1 MQRMRLLLC
10 ATLVMFF
17 LTSHPAFANKYQE
30 TINIY
35 SNSQIVRPYFNS
47 AYGYAIFPL
56 VGKGGFILGAS
67 YGKGRVYRQGQLV
80 GEATLAK
87 ASVGAQLGGQAF
99 SEIIFFQNQA
109 AFEQFTNTKFVF
121 EASASAVAIVA
132 GAQAKAGPDGSTASK
147 SLNTASADQAG
158 SGYRNGM
165 ATFIHIK
172 GGLMYEAAIG
182 GQSFEYKAL

>member
-1 MQRMRLLLC
+1 MQRMRFLLC
-10 ATLVMFF
+10 VTLILVF
-17 LTSHPAFANKYQE
+17 LTSSGAMANQYQE
-30 TINIY
+30 TVNIY
-35 SNSQIVRPYFNS
+35 SNSPVVRPYFNT

-56 VGKGGFILGAS
+56 VGKGGFIIGAS

-87 ASVGAQLGGQAF
+87 ASIGAQLGGQAF
-99 SEIIFFQNQA
+99 SEIIFFENQA
-109 AFEQFTNTKFVF
+109 AFERFTSTKFIF

-147 SLNTASADQAG
+147 SLNTATADQTG

-172 GGLMYEAAIG
+172 GGLMYEASIG